1 MSEKTGK
8 NTDNQQ
14 DNLKDSLQE
23 TQKGVNVYGKYAG
36 LAGQLF
42 AIIGLGVWGG
52 IWLDKHFN
60 LNFPIFT
67 VVLSLTAC
75 IGAMFLVIK
84 SVPKA

>member
-1 MSEKTGK
+1 MSNEPQKPII
-8 NTDNQQ
+8 DHQDVQQ
-14 DNLKDSLQE
+14 NA
-23 TQKGVNVYGKYAG
+23 QKSINAYAKYAG

-42 AIIGLGVWGG
+42 ATIGLGVWGG
-52 IWLDKHFN
+52 ILLDKYFN

-67 VVLSLTAC
+67 VVLSLSAC

>member
-1 MSEKTGK
+1 MSKKTK
-8 NTDNQQ
+8 TNIDNQEDNQ
-14 DNLKDSLQE
+14 EDNLQDA
-23 TQKGVNVYGKYAG
+23 QKSINAYAKYAG

-42 AIIGLGVWGG
+42 ATIGLGVWGG
-52 IWLDKHFN
+52 ILLDKYFS

-75 IGAMFLVIK
+75 IGAMVLVIK

>member
-1 MSEKTGK
+1 MLKEPQYPL
-8 NTDNQQ
+8 DNEQN
-14 DNLKDSLQE
+14 NLKDA
-23 TQKGVNVYGKYAG
+23 QKNINAYAKYAG

-42 AIIGLGVWGG
+42 ATIGLGVWGG
-52 IWLDKHFN
+52 ILLDKHFN

-67 VVLSLTAC
+67 VVLSLIAC

>member
-1 MSEKTGK
+1 MLTELQESL
-8 NTDNQQ
+8 DNEQN
-14 DNLKDSLQE
+14 NLKDA
-23 TQKGVNVYGKYAG
+23 QKNINAYAKYAG

-42 AIIGLGVWGG
+42 ATIGLGVWGG
-52 IWLDKHFN
+52 ILLDKYFS

-75 IGAMFLVIK
+75 VGAMFLVIK

>member
-1 MSEKTGK
+1 MSEKKQK
-8 NTDNQQ
+8 NIDNQQDNQQ
-14 DNLKDSLQE
+14 DNLQNA
-23 TQKGVNVYGKYAG
+23 QKGINVYAKYAG

-42 AIIGLGVWGG
+42 ATIGLGVWAG
-52 IWLDKHFN
+52 ISLDKYFS

>member
-1 MSEKTGK
+1 MLEKTEK
-8 NTDNQQ
+8 NSTNQQ
-14 DNLKDSLQE
+14 DKLQDA
-23 TQKGVNVYGKYAG
+23 QKSINVYAKYAG

-42 AIIGLGVWGG
+42 ATIGLGVWGG
-52 IWLDKHFN
+52 ILLDKYFS

-75 IGAMFLVIK
+75 IGAMVLVIK